1 MKTDNL
7 DRISEKTF
15 CVELTNFEAVILY
28 DLLKCKYSE
37 FSLEKENSFEHKS
50 LDKAYN
56 RIFDKLENAIAKT
69 Q

>member
-1 MKTDNL
+1 MQGDYMN
-7 DRISEKTF
+7 EKTF
-15 CVELTNFEAVILY
+15 CVNLTNSEAVILY

-37 FSLEKENSFEHKS
+37 FSLEKENSFKHKS
-50 LDKAYN
+50 LDKVYN